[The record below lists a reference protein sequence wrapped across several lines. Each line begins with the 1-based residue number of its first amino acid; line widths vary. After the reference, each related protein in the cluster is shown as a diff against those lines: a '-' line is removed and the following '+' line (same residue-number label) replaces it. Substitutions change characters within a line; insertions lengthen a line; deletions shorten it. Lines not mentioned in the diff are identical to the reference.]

1 LYDLHRGLESTLN
14 LIQGRISDTQLTK
27 EYGVIPE
34 VECLPSEI
42 NRVFM
47 NLLLNAAQAI
57 FGQGQIAIRTG
68 VDGHGVFVAIS
79 DSGCGIAP
87 ENLGRVFDP
96 FFTSKPIGQGTGL
109 GLSLSY
115 GIVQRHKGR
124 IEVQSELGRG
134 STFRVWIPVQ
144 RVTDV

>member
-1 LYDLHRGLESTLN
+1 
-14 LIQGRISDTQLTK
+14 
-27 EYGVIPE
+27 
-34 VECLPSEI
+34 
-42 NRVFM
+42 
-47 NLLLNAAQAI
+47 
-57 FGQGQIAIRTG
+57 
-68 VDGHGVFVAIS
+68 
-79 DSGCGIAP
+79 
-87 ENLGRVFDP
+87 VFDP

-144 RVTDV
+144 RATDV